1 MKFKYILPLF
11 FLLLIS
17 RSSFACDAC
26 GCSNSGSYF
35 GLMPQ
40 SNKSLLGIR
49 YSQLN
54 FTTHPESHVLRT
66 QETFNVT
73 EIYAR
78 FFPVKRVQVMAFLP
92 YRFARQVTTSETKK
106 QNGISDATILMNYNV
121 INTFMDTETASDF
134 THTLLIGGGIKL
146 PTGKFRYDENLL
158 TEVANANFQSGT
170 GSTDFILNAFYTVN
184 KGQWGLSMNVS
195 RKFNTANS
203 EDYRFG
209 NQLYG
214 TVDLYR
220 SFELGKISVTP
231 NVGLYGEKS
240 ELGTRDGKKVLE
252 TGGTMLNGTIGVTL
266 FANRWTL
273 GISAQKPV
281 AQDLSAGFVKAH
293 SRGLIQA
300 GWLF

>member
-1 MKFKYILPLF
+1 MKLKYIF
-11 FLLLIS
+11 FYFLLLIS
-17 RSSFACDAC
+17 NASFACDAC

-40 SNKSLLGIR
+40 SNKSLLGVR
-49 YSQLN
+49 YSHLN

-66 QETFNVT
+66 HETFNVT

-92 YRFARQVTTSETKK
+92 YRYARQVTTSETKK
-106 QNGISDATILMNYNV
+106 QNGLSDATILMNYNV
-121 INTFMDTETASDF
+121 INTFMDKESNSNF
-134 THTLLIGGGIKL
+134 THTFLVGGGVKL
-146 PTGKFRYDENLL
+146 PTGKFRYDENLI

-195 RKFNTANS
+195 RKFNTTNS
-203 EDYRFG
+203 ENYRFG

-220 SFELGKISVTP
+220 SFELGKFSVTP

-240 ELGTRDGKKVLE
+240 ELGTKDGKKILE
-252 TGGTMLNGTIGVTL
+252 TGGTLLNGTIGVTF

-273 GISAQKPV
+273 GISAQKPL
-281 AQDLSAGFVKAH
+281 AQDLSAGFVQAR
-293 SRGLIQA
+293 SRGLIQI